1 MNEDKQLILETGKFY
16 FLNQKYD
23 KAIEMFRK
31 GAESFPDDAD
41 IYFNLGV
48 AYEGINDLEHA
59 KDCFE
64 KVLEID
70 REYAEAERHLEKIVN
85 G

>member
-1 MNEDKQLILETGKFY
+1 MTEDKQLILETGKFY

-23 KAIEMFRK
+23 KAIEMFKK
-31 GAESFPDDAD
+31 GVEYFPEDAD
-41 IYFNLGV
+41 IHFNLGV

-64 KVLEID
+64 RVLEIN
-70 REYAEAERHLEKIVN
+70 REYAQAEKHLEKIVN
-85 G
+85 R